1 MAKLGLVVDAFQI
14 ESIDDG
20 QAGYIRAMSQPHIA
34 AVNQLAQIA
43 QAQADQASSKVRQE
57 SDRNQAEY
65 MQETAVAK
73 AQYQAQIDRA
83 QQTASQAGPLA
94 QAKAQQET
102 LTEQAKVA
110 TAQAEL
116 RRQQLVAE
124 VVRPAEAEAEK
135 VRTLAKAQADAIRL
149 QAEATAT
156 SNGVVLERMLVE
168 KMPEILGAAAGEL
181 RQANVTILNGS
192 EGLGDLVAGLASQAT
207 SILDIVRRGNGKFSA
222 LVPASTADGPAAVGA
237 GAAPARTGSAGTGS
251 AGTGS

>member
-1 MAKLGLVVDAFQI
+1 M
-14 ESIDDG
+14 
-20 QAGYIRAMSQPHIA
+20 
-34 AVNQLAQIA
+34 
-43 QAQADQASSKVRQE
+43 
-57 SDRNQAEY
+57 
-65 MQETAVAK
+65 
-73 AQYQAQIDRA
+73 
-83 QQTASQAGPLA
+83 
-94 QAKAQQET
+94 

-181 RQANVTILNGS
+181 RQANVTILNGA
-192 EGLGDLVAGLASQAT
+192 EGLGDLVAGLAAQAT
-207 SILDIVRRGNGKFSA
+207 SILDIVRRGNGKFGA
-222 LVPASTADGPAAVGA
+222 LVPATTTGTDAPVAASSGGPA
-237 GAAPARTGSAGTGS
+237 S
-251 AGTGS
+251 

>member
-1 MAKLGLVVDAFQI
+1 M
-14 ESIDDG
+14 
-20 QAGYIRAMSQPHIA
+20 
-34 AVNQLAQIA
+34 
-43 QAQADQASSKVRQE
+43 
-57 SDRNQAEY
+57 
-65 MQETAVAK
+65 
-73 AQYQAQIDRA
+73 
-83 QQTASQAGPLA
+83 
-94 QAKAQQET
+94 
-102 LTEQAKVA
+102 A

-222 LVPASTADGPAAVGA
+222 LVPVSTAGGPPAVGA
-237 GAAPARTGSAGTGS
+237 GAAPAGTGS
-251 AGTGS
+251 TGTGS